1 MAEVCAVFLWMFLS
15 QSECPVVI
23 LLFGV
28 SVRFCDTL
36 HVENGALSALA
47 LLGLSLGRAS
57 DL

>member
-28 SVRFCDTL
+28 RFFDTL
-36 HVENGALSALA
+36 HVENGAFSALA
-47 LLGLSLGRAS
+47 LLVCHWEEHPTCKN
-57 DL
+57 